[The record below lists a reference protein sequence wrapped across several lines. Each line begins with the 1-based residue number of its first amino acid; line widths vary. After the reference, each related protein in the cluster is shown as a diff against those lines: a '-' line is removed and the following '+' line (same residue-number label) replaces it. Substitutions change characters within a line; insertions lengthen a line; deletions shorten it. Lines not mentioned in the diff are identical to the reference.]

1 MEQYEQ
7 FPSQCLPGII
17 LLVLMWDDS
26 RTIALT
32 RAFFGFFVA
41 SET

>member
-1 MEQYEQ
+1 MKQYEQ
-7 FPSQCLPGII
+7 FPSQCLPRI
-17 LLVLMWDDS
+17 LLVLMWEDS
-26 RTIALT
+26 RTIVLI